1 MKDKINRYMLTAST
15 AMALALPVSAA
26 AQVAADGPGA
36 SSGDG
41 RASAASNAQATGASD
56 IIVTARRVEERLQDV
71 PISITVF
78 TQEQITSR
86 NLVNATDLAVYTPAL
101 TANASFGS
109 ENSSYAIRGFVQ
121 DIATAPTVGVYFA
134 DVVAPRGPTG
144 TTQAGD
150 GAGPG
155 SFFDLQNVQV
165 LKGPQ
170 GTLFGRNTTGGAV
183 LFVPRKP
190 TADAEG
196 YLEGSYGNYDAKRLQ
211 GAINLPLGDSAGMRV
226 AADYMNRDGWLKNT
240 SGIGPGHFGDVNYV
254 AVRASLVVDLT
265 PDLENYTIASYM
277 RSDTNGSVQKLA
289 ACAPTL
295 GVGASLACPQLARNA
310 SEGSGFLD
318 VQSVLP
324 NARSKLTQ
332 WQLINTT
339 TWRLMDTLTVKNI
352 VSYAQLQNINR
363 TVLFGSDFRLGIPA
377 LGIPEQRILFNALIP
392 APNTKTADAETITE
406 ELQLQGSLGD
416 RLTYQAGAYIEATN
430 PLGAA
435 GNQVPT
441 LLACTNTS
449 SQPAQC
455 LDVLG
460 IGASAQTGFARQIRV
475 GGVGVSSSF
484 VSYRDYG
491 LYTQAT
497 YKISDAFK
505 VTGGLRYTW
514 DRSRARTLRTT
525 TVYPVLPPFNGATA
539 TRCTDPLTAP
549 SCSETLDQRS
559 DAPTWLINL
568 DYTPSRDLLVYAK
581 YARGYRTGG
590 IAVTAPVGFRTFDPE
605 KLDAY
610 EAGLKASFS
619 GAVSGF
625 FNVATFYNKFSNQQ
639 LRAGFSPAPGTVVPN
654 TTGILNVGRS
664 RIYGADV
671 DASITPFAG
680 FTLEGSYAYLNTKLQ
695 NVAPILVTDTNYI
708 ASQQI
713 AIGSELTYSPKHKF
727 SLTARYT
734 LPVSDDLGG
743 ITLGA
748 TYSYSASYLTSYA
761 YQEPGL
767 LAAYGGVHYGKI
779 PSFGLLNLNANWT
792 DVAGLPVDLAVFGTN
807 ITNKKY
813 LTNSPGIGL
822 SGAEYVSLGE
832 PCMYGVRLRYKFGV

>member
-1 MKDKINRYMLTAST
+1 MKDKHKKYLLAAST
-15 AMALALPVSAA
+15 AMAAYLPVH
-26 AQVAADGPGA
+26 
-36 SSGDG
+36 
-41 RASAASNAQATGASD
+41 AQAQAAGED

-78 TQEQITSR
+78 NQEQITNR
-86 NLVNATDLAVYTPAL
+86 NLVNATDLATYTPAL
-101 TANASFGS
+101 TSNANFGS
-109 ENSSYAIRGFVQ
+109 ENSTYAIRGFVQ

-183 LFVPRKP
+183 LFVPQKP
-190 TADAEG
+190 TSDLEG
-196 YLEGSYGNYDAKRLQ
+196 YLEGTYGNYDARRLQ
-211 GAINLPLGDSAGMRV
+211 GAINLPLGDSARMRI
-226 AADYMNRDGWLKNT
+226 AADHMKRDGWMKNT
-240 SGIGPGHFGDVNYV
+240 SGIGPRDFGDVDYI
-254 AVRASLVVDLT
+254 ALRASLVVDLT

-277 RSDTNGSVQKLA
+277 QSDTNGSVQKLA
-289 ACAPTL
+289 ACSPAI
-295 GVGASLACPQLARNA
+295 GVGASLACPQLARNEA
-310 SEGSGFLD
+310 EGAGFFD

-339 TWRLMDTLTVKNI
+339 TWRLTDNLTLKNI
-352 VSYAQLQNINR
+352 VSYAQLQNTNR
-363 TVLFGSDFRLGIPA
+363 TVLFGSDFRLGIAP
-377 LGIPEQRILFNALIP
+377 LGIPEQRIIFNALVP

-406 ELQLQGSLGD
+406 ELQIQGSFGD
-416 RLTYQAGAYIEATN
+416 RLTYQAGAYMEVTN
-430 PLGAA
+430 PLGPA

-441 LLACTNTS
+441 LLACSNIS
-449 SQPAQC
+449 SQPPQC

-460 IGASAQTGFARQIRV
+460 IGASAQTGFTRPIQV
-475 GGVGVSSSF
+475 GGAGVSSSM

-491 LYTQAT
+491 LSTQAT
-497 YKISDAFK
+497 YKLNDVFK

-514 DRSRARTLRTT
+514 DRSRATTLRTT
-525 TVYPVLPPFNGATA
+525 TVYPVLPPFTGATL
-539 TRCTDPLTAP
+539 TRCSDPLTAP
-549 SCSETLDQRS
+549 SCTETLNQRS

-568 DYTPSRDLLVYAK
+568 DYTPTRDLLVYAK

-590 IAVTAPVGFRTFDPE
+590 VAVTAPVGFRTFEPE

-625 FNVATFYNKFSNQQ
+625 FNVAGFYNKFSDQQ
-639 LRAGFSPAPGTVVPN
+639 LRAGFSPAPGAVVPN
-654 TTGILNVGRS
+654 TTGVLNVGRS
-664 RIYGADV
+664 RIYGADI
-671 DASITPFAG
+671 DASITPFTG
-680 FTLEGSYAYLNTKLQ
+680 FTVDGSYAYLNTKLQ
-695 NVAPILVTDTNYI
+695 NVAPIVVTDPNYI

-713 AIGSELTYSPKHKF
+713 AAGSRLTYSPKHKF
-727 SLTARYT
+727 SVTGRYT
-734 LPVSDDLGG
+734 LPLGDEVG
-743 ITLGA
+743 QVTLGA

-767 LAAYGGVHYGKI
+767 LAAYGGVDYGRI
-779 PSFGLLNLNANWT
+779 PSFGLLNLNLNWT
-792 DVAGLPVDLAVFGTN
+792 DVAGLPIDLAAFGTN
-807 ITNKKY
+807 VTNKKY
-813 LTNSPGIGL
+813 VTNSPGIGL
-822 SGAEYVSLGE
+822 SGAEYVNLGE
-832 PCMYGVRLRYKFGV
+832 PRMYGLRLRYRFGS